1 VIVFEDERRRV
12 AAWYAAYIA
21 SDGNAEVAQEAE
33 RNEILVLRKERD
45 EADER
50 NRLAFEKLIREGEEI
65 KKQRKLEAAQT
76 GSPSILGATGSNGVF
91 SPYSNEEVVHVPE
104 NPELREIREKRL
116 QEILS
121 KEDPIVETEVIPLPH
136 EDENTP
142 VPNGA
147 AVPVAVAATALPLP
161 SAELKEGEKGE
172 DGEDVVAEEPK
183 EEAVKWTKF
192 QITEEESDDEEVV
205 GGLGVDVED
214 IDLSLKL
221 EGEGEGEGEGQ
232 DGFAEKVEESLAA
245 VATTTDLYELD

>member
-147 AVPVAVAATALPLP
+147 AVPVAVAATALP
-161 SAELKEGEKGE
+161 KEGEKGE

-221 EGEGEGEGEGQ
+221 EGEGEGQ